1 MKKFTLPNISLKSLS
16 LDSVKSLS
24 LPANINLQ
32 RRDKLAI
39 AIAGVALFIFLVLQ
53 VIIFPLLGGRDK
65 IRQNITA
72 KTVALQ
78 EIREGKARYQA
89 LSQNSSNMEARLN
102 RRPKTFAL
110 FSFIDQLAG
119 KSGIKGNISS
129 MKPSTSNVKNSSYKL
144 SSVEMKLNALT
155 MEQLTTFLHGL
166 EDPKNV
172 VWIKRISI
180 SKADKNEGLLN
191 TILKAETFQP

>member
-1 MKKFTLPNISLKSLS
+1 MKKLTLPNISLKSLS

-39 AIAGVALFIFLVLQ
+39 AVAAAALGIFIVLQ
-53 VIIFPLLGGRDK
+53 LIIFPIVGGRDK
-65 IRQNITA
+65 IQNRIIS
-72 KTVALQ
+72 KTKALQ
-78 EIREGKARYQA
+78 EIQASRAQYFA
-89 LSQNSSNMEARLN
+89 LSQNSSSMDARLKK
-102 RRPKTFAL
+102 RPKTFAL

-191 TILKAETFQP
+191 TILKAETFQQ